1 MSHDRI
7 SRSGADAPGE
17 AGAKPSELAD
27 LCGSE
32 GSGDGGSIA
41 ASLGLPTRSRFSLSE
56 NAKRRIEIDARKCAR
71 EGVTRR
77 DGCRWAFGTAEGQ
90 HWTAVFLL
98 EGGVL

>member
-1 MSHDRI
+1 MNDDR
-7 SRSGADAPGE
+7 STPGVAAEPDGATLHGGMEAALLEKGEGTGTGSPGVDGAPG
-17 AGAKPSELAD
+17 
-27 LCGSE
+27 
-32 GSGDGGSIA
+32 
-41 ASLGLPTRSRFSLSE
+41 RSRFSLSE

-98 EGGVL
+98 EGGSL

>member
-1 MSHDRI
+1 MNDDRAT
-7 SRSGADAPGE
+7 SGVASDAYGAAVYEWMEAALLAPGE
-17 AGAKPSELAD
+17 GAR
-27 LCGSE
+27 
-32 GSGDGGSIA
+32 A
-41 ASLGLPTRSRFSLSE
+41 ALSRDYRDAYRSRFSLTE

-98 EGGVL
+98 AGGVL